1 MPTRKIDF
9 QNWLETIDCCRSRQ
23 REPKSN
29 LRFRGSPV
37 SGQVSDA
44 TSCHLDERLGVRPLA
59 ALVEEADG
67 LVDDDLAVFSGD
79 LDLGALEGTRRGP
92 LEVDAGHVV
101 AGSVAGAF

>member
-1 MPTRKIDF
+1 MPTRKTDF

-37 SGQVSDA
+37 AGRGWDA
-44 TSCHLDERLGVRPLA
+44 TSCHLDECLGVGPLA
-59 ALVEEADG
+59 ALVEEADR
-67 LVDDDLAVFSGD
+67 LVDDDLAVLSRY

-101 AGSVAGAF
+101 AGPVAGT